1 MVLKKPYAF
10 LIKHFKVIHFILFA
24 IILYIT
30 YRFNNI
36 STFFANYVK
45 NNYSVGV
52 TIAQSYIPIT
62 IFLAVLIVIIFSTLM
77 WLLMNN
83 RKKPNKFY
91 LFTGIYYL
99 FLLITIIYAYN
110 TINSLD
116 TASLTQR
123 ASRALRDIYQILLFP
138 NFYFLIISFIRG
150 IGFDVKKFNFKEDL
164 EELEIKSEDN
174 EEFEFVLGKD
184 SYKWKRKVRRSI
196 REFKYYVL
204 ENKFFISIIVGVIAI
219 IGLLTFALNVTL
231 FKKSYHIGDTLNTDT
246 FSYKLNNAY
255 MTSYDLSGKIIK
267 DDKKYIILDFT
278 IKSLAN
284 FRAIKPEEFYLTKRK
299 NVYNFKSS
307 LSNSFRHIGISYK
320 GDNISTNAENYI
332 FVFEVETK
340 DKGNFTL
347 NVFDTI
353 NYKNDIAE
361 YEFKTF
367 KFKPTN
373 IDSSYTNESKNV
385 NDLLTFNNN
394 IYGNTSLTIKNIKI
408 SNSFEYKYNSCDENN
423 NCNLVNDIVIPADI
437 TKNNLLIIEYNL
449 NLDKKAPISK
459 TIANRNFFNGILQAT
474 YKYQNKNYMVNLVPT
489 TNGYI
494 QNVFFAD
501 IPKNLQNVEDLNV
514 NIKTRNENYAFSVK

>member
-10 LIKHFKVIHFILFA
+10 LIKHFKIIHLVLFA

-30 YRFNNI
+30 YRFNSI

-45 NNYSVGV
+45 NNYSAGV
-52 TIAQSYIPIT
+52 TIAKSYIPIT
-62 IFLAVLIVIIFSTLM
+62 IFLAVLIVIVFSTLM

-91 LFTGIYYL
+91 LLTGIYYL
-99 FLLITIIYAYN
+99 FILITIIYAYN
-110 TINSLD
+110 TINSLV
-116 TASLTQR
+116 TASLTPR
-123 ASRALRDIYQILLFP
+123 TSRALRDIYQILLFP
-138 NFYFLIISFIRG
+138 NFYFLIISLIRG

-164 EELEIKSEDN
+164 EELEIKSDDN

-196 REFKYYVL
+196 REFKYYIL
-204 ENKFFISIIVGVIAI
+204 ENKFFITIIVGVIFA
-219 IGLLTFALNVTL
+219 IGLITFTLNVTI

-255 MTSYDLSGKIIK
+255 MTSYDLSGKKIK
-267 DDKKYIILDFT
+267 DDKKYIILDLTVKSLSNSRT
-278 IKSLAN
+278 IKQ
-284 FRAIKPEEFYLTKRK
+284 EEFYLTKRK

-307 LSNSFRHIGISYK
+307 LSNSFRDIGISYK
-320 GDNISTNAENYI
+320 GDKVSTNAENYI
-332 FVFEVETK
+332 FVFEVEAK
-340 DKGNFTL
+340 IKGTFTL
-347 NVFDTI
+347 NIFDKI

-367 KFKPTN
+367 NFKPTN
-373 IDSSYTNESKNV
+373 IDSSSTSEAKKI
-385 NDLLTFNNN
+385 NDVLSFNKN

-423 NCNLVNDIVIPADI
+423 NCNFVSDIVIPADI
-437 TKNNLLIIEYNL
+437 TKNNLLIIEYDL
-449 NLDKKAPISK
+449 SLDEKAPISK
-459 TIANRNFFNGILQAT
+459 TITNRNFFNGILKAT

-489 TNGYI
+489 TNRYI
-494 QNVFFAD
+494 QNVIFAD
-501 IPKNLQNVEDLNV
+501 IPKNLQNMEDLNI
-514 NIKTRNENYAFSVK
+514 NFKTRNENYAFSVK